1 MSSFTDLRLCFSRHC
16 GAKDTKK
23 EPGLAAGLL
32 GPKNSKEFDQYF
44 ATTGAGAPQ
53 LK

>member
-1 MSSFTDLRLCFSRHC
+1 MLD
-16 GAKDTKK
+16 KD
-23 EPGLAAGLL
+23 ESPAFRPGFLV
-32 GPKNSKEFDQYF
+32 FWIDQVDQYF